1 MVRECDGDEDR
12 WREEVVERNRRKK
25 MVVVAMMWRV
35 DWGGGGGDVGGSD
48 SNRVRSLGRRRW
60 VLGNYVKLIN
70 K

>member
-1 MVRECDGDEDR
+1 MVCECDEDEDR
-12 WREEVVERNRRKK
+12 WREEVVERNRRKE

-35 DWGGGGGDVGGSD
+35 DWGGGGGGVGGSD
-48 SNRVRSLGRRRW
+48 SNSVRSLGRRRW

>member
-1 MVRECDGDEDR
+1 MVGECDGDEDR
-12 WREEVVERNRRKK
+12 WREEVVERNRRKE

-48 SNRVRSLGRRRW
+48 GNRVRSLGRRRW